1 MPNLINQMRNG
12 TPMPQQQSGWTPQ
25 LDQATA
31 QARMMMQQLQ
41 MASNKEAM
49 LKQMIQNNPQFAQI
63 AAMMKMNPNGLEGVA
78 RQMARDNGIN
88 LSELMNKLQGG

>member
-1 MPNLINQMRNG
+1 M
-12 TPMPQQQSGWTPQ
+12 QQPQ
-25 LDQATA
+25 LDASIEKV
-31 QARMMMQQLQ
+31 RGMMQSLQ

-78 RQMARDNGIN
+78 RQMARQNGIN
-88 LSELMNKLQGG
+88 LSELMNKLSQ

>member
-1 MPNLINQMRNG
+1 MPNLISQMRNG
-12 TPMPQQQSGWTPQ
+12 ASPQQMQQPQ
-25 LDQATA
+25 LDASIEKV
-31 QARMMMQQLQ
+31 RGMMQSLQ

-78 RQMARDNGIN
+78 KQMARQNGIN
-88 LSELMNKLQGG
+88 LSELMSKLSQ

>member
-1 MPNLINQMRNG
+1 
-12 TPMPQQQSGWTPQ
+12 
-25 LDQATA
+25 
-31 QARMMMQQLQ
+31 

-78 RQMARDNGIN
+78 RQMAR
-88 LSELMNKLQGG
+88 

>member
-1 MPNLINQMRNG
+1 M
-12 TPMPQQQSGWTPQ
+12 QQPQ
-25 LDQATA
+25 LDASIEKV
-31 QARMMMQQLQ
+31 RGMMQLLQ

-78 RQMARDNGIN
+78 KQMAQNNGIN
-88 LSELMNKLQGG
+88 LSELMNKLSQ

>member
-1 MPNLINQMRNG
+1 MPNLISQMRNG
-12 TPMPQQQSGWTPQ
+12 ANPQQMQQPQ
-25 LDQATA
+25 LDASIEKV
-31 QARMMMQQLQ
+31 RGMMQSLQ

-78 RQMARDNGIN
+78 RQMARQNGIN
-88 LSELMNKLQGG
+88 LSELMNKLSQ

>member
-12 TPMPQQQSGWTPQ
+12 APMPQQQSGWTPQ

-78 RQMARDNGIN
+78 KQMARQNGIN
-88 LSELMNKLQGG
+88 LSELMSKLSQ

>member
-1 MPNLINQMRNG
+1 M
-12 TPMPQQQSGWTPQ
+12 QQPQ
-25 LDQATA
+25 LDASIEKV
-31 QARMMMQQLQ
+31 RGMMQSLQ

-78 RQMARDNGIN
+78 KQMARQNGIN
-88 LSELMNKLQGG
+88 LSELMNKLSQ